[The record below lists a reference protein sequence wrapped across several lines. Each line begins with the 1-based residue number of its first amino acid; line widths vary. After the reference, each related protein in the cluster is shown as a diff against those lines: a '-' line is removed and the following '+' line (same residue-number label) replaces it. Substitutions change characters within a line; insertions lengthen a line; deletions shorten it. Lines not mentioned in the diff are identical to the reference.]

1 MQIVIGKENISH
13 LLYLTNTIVERRNTM
28 PILANV
34 RLTATEAG
42 KLNIAATDLEVSLIG
57 ETEAEVK
64 TAGSITVSAKF
75 LYDIVKELPS
85 DSVSL
90 KATEGERLEIQSG
103 QSKFRINGISSEE
116 YPSIMGVTLTKP
128 VAIEADTLQEVIDKT
143 SYAVSLD
150 ETRYNLNGVFV
161 EVVEELKGKDVL
173 RFVATDGHRLAL
185 IERTVSGFH
194 LPKGVIIPRKGIQ
207 ELKKVL
213 EDNKGAAN
221 VSVDKGFFTVESG
234 EVILGVRLI
243 DGEFPDYKQVIPK
256 QATTTVTV
264 DKNELL
270 ATVRRVS
277 LVTTDKSR
285 SVRFALTKGTLLVS
299 SSSPEYGE
307 ATESLAVQQDGE
319 DVTIGFSA
327 KYVSDLLGT
336 MSRSEIVTLKL
347 TGELG
352 PGVFSGDEDEAY
364 TCIVMPMRFE

>member
-57 ETEAEVK
+57 ETEAQVK
-64 TAGSITVSAKF
+64 TPGSITVSAKF

-85 DSVSL
+85 DSVML
-90 KATEGERLEIQSG
+90 KASEGERLEIESG

-128 VAIEADTLQEVIDKT
+128 VAIEAETLQEVIDKT

-161 EVVEELKGKDVL
+161 EVVEESKGKDVL

-213 EDNKGAAN
+213 EDNEGAAK

-243 DGEFPDYKQVIPK
+243 DGEFPDYKIGR
-256 QATTTVTV
+256 ASCS
-264 DKNELL
+264 E
-270 ATVRRVS
+270 RV
-277 LVTTDKSR
+277 
-285 SVRFALTKGTLLVS
+285 
-299 SSSPEYGE
+299 
-307 ATESLAVQQDGE
+307 
-319 DVTIGFSA
+319 
-327 KYVSDLLGT
+327 
-336 MSRSEIVTLKL
+336 
-347 TGELG
+347 
-352 PGVFSGDEDEAY
+352 
-364 TCIVMPMRFE
+364 